1 MINSFYSENELDT
14 MGFKSYGKNVLI
26 SRKASIYY
34 PGLMSI
40 GNFVR
45 IDDFCILSGNI
56 SLGSYIHISA
66 YSALYGK
73 YGINMNDFSGLSP
86 RCTVFSATDDFSG
99 EFLVNPMIYEKFRH
113 VTGGEVILGKFVQIG
128 AGSIIMPNII
138 INEGAAI
145 AALSFVNKSI
155 EEWTIAGGIPAKVL
169 KARSKEM
176 ATKAKLFISSLDSL

>member
-1 MINSFYSENELDT
+1 MINSFYSENELAAV
-14 MGFKSYGKNVLI
+14 GFKSYGKNVLI
-26 SRKASIYY
+26 SRKASIYF
-34 PGLMSI
+34 PELISI

-45 IDDFCILSGNI
+45 VDDFCILSGNI
-56 SLGSYIHISA
+56 SLGSYIHIST

-73 YGINMNDFSGLSP
+73 YGINMHDFSGLSP

-99 EFLVNPMIYEKFRH
+99 EFLVNSMISEKFRH
-113 VTGGEVILGKFVQIG
+113 VTGGKVIIGKFVQIG

-155 EEWTIAGGIPAKVL
+155 EEWTIAGGIPAKL
-169 KARSKEM
+169 IKARSKKM
-176 ATKAKLFISSLDSL
+176 VIKAKQFISSLE